1 MGIIERIARTEYV
14 RLAIAEKADLSA
26 FKANPS
32 FRIKLGV
39 VIVFFSY
46 VIGWPAIF
54 VLGYVAVATDRTWL
68 AAVVA
73 PLLYGFSHLLF
84 LLGMYLAGANYI
96 KVLMRW
102 TTRVVM
108 EKWLPDHPDKT

>member
-1 MGIIERIARTEYV
+1 MGIIERISRTEYV
-14 RLAIAEKADLSA
+14 RLAIADKADLSA

-32 FRIKLGV
+32 FRIKLGI

-46 VIGWPAIF
+46 IIAWPAIF
-54 VLGYVAVATDRTWL
+54 VLGYFAVATDMTWL

-73 PLLYGFSHLLF
+73 PLLYVFSHLLF

-96 KVLMRW
+96 KVLLRW
-102 TTRVVM
+102 ATRVVV
-108 EKWLPDHPDKT
+108 EKWLPEHPDKT